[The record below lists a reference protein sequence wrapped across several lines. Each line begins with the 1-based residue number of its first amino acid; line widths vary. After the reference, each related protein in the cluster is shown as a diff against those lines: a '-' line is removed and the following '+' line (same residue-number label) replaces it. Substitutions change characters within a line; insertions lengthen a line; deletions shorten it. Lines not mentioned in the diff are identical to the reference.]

1 MVSPPGSSSVQWCSL
16 PCSLVSSADGTKAV
30 LRPAGVAPPEAR
42 GTKTVHPLLYKV
54 SALVS
59 DLEKVNESIMKGR
72 TLGRIAG
79 IEIRISW
86 SILVIVGLLA
96 WSLAT
101 VVLPAQADGYG
112 DGAYWLAGALT
123 ASGLIAGIL
132 VHELAHALVARRN
145 GVGVSSI
152 MLWLFGGVA
161 QLEGEAPNPGAEA
174 RIAGVGPATS
184 FAVGLAAGALAFAM
198 NGLGLSALAVASLVW
213 LAVINVVLAGFNLL
227 PGAPLDGG
235 RLLHA
240 FLWRRNGD
248 RLRATLS
255 ASKAGRFVGLALV
268 AIGLGELLFL
278 GRAGGLWT
286 AFIGWFL
293 AGAARQEA
301 TVSVMEDALRGLTV
315 ADVMATRPPIVPNWL
330 TVEQFLHRYAA
341 AGAAPYYAIEGFDGE
356 MTGVLTLADL
366 NRVDEDDMPSVRLR
380 EIANPNVPPAVVQ
393 PGEPILGLVRQ
404 RGGDPRRQLRVLVV
418 QAGTLLGVV
427 TPVEIRNAMER
438 RRLLRRVAVGA

>member
-1 MVSPPGSSSVQWCSL
+1 
-16 PCSLVSSADGTKAV
+16 
-30 LRPAGVAPPEAR
+30 
-42 GTKTVHPLLYKV
+42 
-54 SALVS
+54 
-59 DLEKVNESIMKGR
+59 MKGR

-79 IEIRISW
+79 VEIRISW
-86 SILVIVGLLA
+86 SILAIVGLLA

-123 ASGLIAGIL
+123 ASGLIASIL

-145 GVGVSSI
+145 GVGVTSI
-152 MLWLFGGVA
+152 TLWLFGGVA

-184 FAVGLAAGALAFAM
+184 FAIGLAAGALAFGM
-198 NGLGLSALAVASLVW
+198 NGLGVSALVVASLVW

-240 FLWRRNGD
+240 FLWRRKGD

-293 AGAARQEA
+293 ASAARQEA
-301 TVSVMEDALRGLTV
+301 TVSVIEDSLRGLTV
-315 ADVMATRPPIVPNWL
+315 ADVMATRPPIIPNWL
-330 TVEQFLHRYAA
+330 TVEQFLHRYPA

-366 NRVDEDDMPSVRLR
+366 NRVDADDIPSVRLR

-404 RGGDPRRQLRVLVV
+404 GGGDPRRQLPVLVV

-438 RRLLRRVAVGA
+438 RRLRRVGIGA